1 MTSKSAKYYAAN
13 PEARAKKAKYDTA
26 YHSTPARKKY
36 RKKLA
41 QERRDRGVM
50 GKGGK
55 DVSHTSGGGTTM
67 ESPKKNRGRNRGKK

>member
-1 MTSKSAKYYAAN
+1 MASKSAEYYAAN
-13 PEARAKKAKYDTA
+13 PEARARKAKYDTA

-41 QERRDRGVM
+41 RERRARGVM

-55 DVSHTSGGGTTM
+55 DVSHTRGGTTM
-67 ESPKKNRGRNRGKK
+67 ESPKKNRARNRGLKR